1 MSTWTGLLTVSMSVM
16 VMAMGRIIPR
26 VLEKMMV
33 QPNKILR
40 GKAHWREEANMF
52 QQECVDCEGF

>member
-1 MSTWTGLLTVSMSVM
+1 MSMSVM